1 MGTIVGSKIGGRA
14 LVAGDESG
22 ELDMGL
28 VYRNMNGAAKTSP
41 SK

>member
-1 MGTIVGSKIGGRA
+1 MGTIVGSKIGGRT